1 MGRPAL
7 KGRYTN
13 GMMRSAIYTF
23 LFIAGLGGMYIA
35 HAQLTSTDPI
45 TIDLSPNYPAPYQIV
60 TVTPESSSIDL
71 SSSSITFTVNGR
83 VVQQGSGQESAS
95 VAMGGPGSAT
105 TITITA
111 VNNGNKYTK
120 SVMIR
125 PADVALVLEPTS
137 TTHPF
142 YEGGALVGSE
152 GRVRI
157 VAIPDLRT
165 NSGVQLS
172 ASNLVYT
179 WKNGDQILQSSSGI
193 GKSVLSASAP
203 VRYRDTVVSVTVA
216 TTDQSI
222 VGQSSVLVS
231 PGDPVIQVYEND
243 PLLGPRYETALT
255 NNVTLTES
263 EATYRAVPYYF
274 TTTPTLTWQVNG
286 TPSQTGPDITVRPS
300 GNGRGTALVGVSA
313 SSGTLGQSASTNF
326 SVTFGQSSSGLF
338 GL

>member
-1 MGRPAL
+1 
-7 KGRYTN
+7 
-13 GMMRSAIYTF
+13 MMRRAIYTII
-23 LFIAGLGGMYIA
+23 LLAGLAGMYVA

-45 TIDLSPNYPAPYQIV
+45 TITLSPDYPAPYQIV

-71 SSSSITFTVNGR
+71 SSSAITFAVNGK

-95 VAMGGPGSAT
+95 VAVGGPGSVT
-105 TITITA
+105 TITVTA

-120 SVMIR
+120 SVTIR
-125 PADVALVLEPTS
+125 PADVAIVLEPTS

-152 GRVRI
+152 GRMRI
-157 VAIPDLRT
+157 IAIPDLRT
-165 NSGVQLS
+165 SKGVQLP
-172 ASNLVYT
+172 ASSLVYT
-179 WKNGDQILQSSSGI
+179 WKNGDQILESSSGI

-216 TTDQSI
+216 TPDQSI
-222 VGQSSVLVS
+222 VGQASVLIS
-231 PGDPVIQVYEND
+231 PGDPVIQIYEND
-243 PLLGPRYETALT
+243 PLLGPRYENALT
-255 NNVTLTES
+255 NRVTLTDS

-286 TPSQTGPDITVRPS
+286 TPSQTGQDITVRPS
-300 GNGRGTALVGVSA
+300 GNGKGTALVGVSA
-313 SSGTLGQSASTNF
+313 TSGTLGQSASTNL
-326 SVTFGQSSSGLF
+326 SITFGQSSSGLF